1 MPDNLKGELAR
12 EEALSATFK
21 GEFFDLISD
30 GNVLHAYKIVPEE
43 TADSRYGVLINNGYP
58 SGAKAPY
65 SAKRGHL
72 EPDLCDRIAAD
83 CGCTVVGFDYRGLG
97 PSQGDFSL
105 GGWMSDLRCALDYIV
120 NQLGCVGVYL
130 VGFRTGGALCINLAA
145 NDDRVRGV
153 ITMGAQADF
162 RDWASDP
169 RKFLALNREL
179 GMIRSADFPSDV
191 NLWSNELKSLHPLED
206 AKQLGDKD
214 VLVMHG
220 GSDDTVLS
228 DHAVAYVDA
237 IGPNAELRI
246 LSGAGHFMR
255 YDPRAIAVML
265 GWLERHVVI

>member
-12 EEALSATFK
+12 EEAISATFK
-21 GEFFDLISD
+21 GEFFDLIND
-30 GNVLHAYKIVPEE
+30 GNKLHAYRVLGESA
-43 TADSRYGVLINNGYP
+43 TTRYGVLVNNGFP

-83 CGCTVVGFDYRGLG
+83 CGCAVLSFDYRGLG
-97 PSQGDFSL
+97 PSEGDFSL
-105 GGWMSDLRCALDYIV
+105 AGWIRDIRRALDV
-120 NQLGCVGVYL
+120 MTEDLGCAGVYL
-130 VGFRTGGALCINLAA
+130 VGYRTGGALSMTVAA
-145 NDDRVRGV
+145 TDDRVKGL
-153 ITMGAQADF
+153 ITMGAQADL

-179 GMIRSADFPSDV
+179 GMIRSPDFPADSHAWAD
-191 NLWSNELKSLHPLED
+191 EIKSVHPLED
-206 AKQLGDKD
+206 AKHLANKD

-228 DHAVAYVDA
+228 EHASAYVDA
-237 IGPNAELRI
+237 IGPTAELRVI
-246 LSGAGHFMR
+246 SGAGHFMR
-255 YDPRAIAVML
+255 YDPRAIAIML